1 MPAELTSKLASIRL
15 STKRCACHRSTKP
28 LLSEWGAHRSAETL
42 LTIRKSCTKLWSTKL
57 RSAKL
62 STELGCTELSSELG
76 LRTRKLSSEL
86 GLSSSNLRHDLRYCL
101 ERSVCSRS
109 ELALREVFAYSKLA
123 LREASD

>member
-76 LRTRKLSSEL
+76 LR
-86 GLSSSNLRHDLRYCL
+86 SSNLRHDLRYCL

-109 ELALREVFAYSKLA
+109 ELALREVFTYSKLA